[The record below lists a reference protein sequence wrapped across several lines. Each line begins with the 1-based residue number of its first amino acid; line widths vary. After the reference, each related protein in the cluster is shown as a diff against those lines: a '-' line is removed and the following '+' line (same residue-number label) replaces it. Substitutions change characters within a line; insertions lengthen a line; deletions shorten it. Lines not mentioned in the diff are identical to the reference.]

1 MAKYNGMGWHNQSIR
16 HSNARK
22 YGKAGG
28 KYASSIFQRMTPR
41 EMTLVSEFRMGVIH
55 PTYSKEQYEKMLK
68 KAGYNDKQIKG
79 MMKKW
84 GYEDIL
90 WTKKELKD
98 ADKDGVPDKYDC
110 EPHNP
115 KKQHKFTRVISPIP
129 LDELAKELTIDLSR
143 LGYEVNFTADGK
155 KLLMSN
161 VRLGDKKIEMEGYN
175 ISPYTGRRGRILSW
189 DNWVEVNNRIN
200 DVLDRHNVS
209 ANVNSLA
216 GKFKIREGTKRFGEA
231 DWNEE
236 GYSNVGSVMSP
247 VSRRDAWTSTG
258 KPTKIKHYGKSGNKT
273 TEFEDF
279 NYEANNIGTFED
291 RMDFWADHYQNLSSL
306 KTNIKKY
313 RRWLKN

>member
-1 MAKYNGMGWHNQSIR
+1 MAQYNSRGWHFQSIR

-28 KYASSIFQRMTPR
+28 LYKTRRMGYIVSSSKIPQGKFCYTISDAQKEMEKQMKSGASQSGIS
-41 EMTLVSEFRMGVIH
+41 EVSE
-55 PTYSKEQYEKMLK
+55 QYI
-68 KAGYNDKQIKG
+68 IKG
-79 MMKKW
+79 KP
-84 GYEDIL
+84 
-90 WTKKELKD
+90 LKMIIQKLPD
-98 ADKDGVPDKYDC
+98 ADKDGVPDKMDC
-110 EPHNP
+110 EPKNP
-115 KKQHKFTRVISPIP
+115 HKQHKFTRVISPIP
-129 LDELAKELTIDLSR
+129 IDELAKELTIDLSR